1 MTGLAAGLSAT
12 EDRELLTQLNA
23 DTSFGFTPSFE
34 VTSQGSVAPANS
46 GVMLD
51 AMHSF
56 EPNLMGF
63 DDALDPDGYGID
75 ETFFSKDDPLL
86 VAIATAGGTPWP
98 TPWTDPDDWAISGQD
113 GQVSGSVALSGFEGG
128 IFAESLQ
135 GLGVAGTVAGKNV
148 RKEQLKAVVV
158 GAFEPGTT
166 RNKDTV
172 RKLLQQSMKLAA
184 LAEKRAL
191 VAKKARDAFQVNLRE
206 VERLDTEIARLF
218 PLVFEPNGQL
228 KKTASDANL
237 KRLLELRKKNVDL
250 GRKTV
255 RLQKL
260 NMLATAITQN
270 TLTQLVTVQSMAQA
284 TANGAPEALPA
295 LGLAFD
301 KLGRESAK
309 IKELRQKQLENWDDK
324 KQVKGARAVAGL
336 EGFDALYGFD
346 AVEAP
351 FDQMEN
357 DLAALEFSFKKAFR
371 KVKRGVKKVGRTAGN
386 IAKEVGG
393 ATKGLVKAAVVAPLK
408 GTVAAAK
415 RIAKGDVKGAFKA
428 VGKSVVAQAKGLKDF
443 AARTVLKWGCDIANT
458 KAFKAGV
465 QAVGQAVG
473 TVVGGIYTQP
483 TIGGA
488 VGTEAGA
495 QVANLQ
501 RNTCG
506 AMKTIGLTDGK
517 FKPGRIDNAAKDFAK
532 RAWKETFSPKAHLRS
547 LKNIAMN
554 AAGGQF
560 SSAFKVG
567 GVDVMSKIGLDPNK
581 LVTNNPAL
589 QNLYK
594 QGTSKLQGKLQSQF
608 QKGAGG
614 LLKKAGV
621 PYADRLVSIAQSG
634 QMPDYSNLLKSVN
647 VKALTAQ
654 GGNLLKSVNVKAL
667 TAQGAALAKRE
678 AGAIARR
685 QVGKTLTRV
694 VPVLSIQRSG
704 AGMLRANATQADIM
718 RIASQLSP
726 ASVTRQV
733 SAPRMLSKYVSQ
745 PTESALPYV
754 GSIGRDF

>member
-1 MTGLAAGLSAT
+1 MIGSGRETMTGLAAGLSAT
-12 EDRELLTQLNA
+12 EDRELITQLNA
-23 DTSFGFTPSFE
+23 DTTFGFSPTFE
-34 VTSQGSVAPANS
+34 VTSQGSIAPANS
-46 GVMLD
+46 SVMLE

-56 EPNLMGF
+56 EPNLLGF
-63 DDALDPDGYGID
+63 DDALDPSGYGID
-75 ETFFSKDDPLL
+75 ETYFSKDDPLL
-86 VAIATAGGTPWP
+86 VAISEAGGVSWP
-98 TPWTDPDDWAISGQD
+98 TPWTDPYDWSISEPD
-113 GQVSGSVALSGFEGG
+113 LQVAGSASLSGFEGG
-128 IFAESLQ
+128 IFADALQ
-135 GLGVAGTVAGKNV
+135 GLDVAGTVAGKNV

-166 RNKDTV
+166 RNRDTV
-172 RKLLQQSMKLAA
+172 RKLLQQSMKLAE

-191 VAKKARDAFQVNLRE
+191 VAKKARDAFEVNLRE
-206 VERLDTEIARLF
+206 IGRLDIEIARLF
-218 PLVFEPNGQL
+218 PLVFEPNGTL

-284 TANGAPEALPA
+284 TANGAPQALPA

-309 IKELRQKQLENWDDK
+309 IKEMRQKQLENWDDK

-371 KVKRGVKKVGRTAGN
+371 KVKKGVKKVGRTAGN

-393 ATKGLVKAAVVAPLK
+393 ATKGLVRAAVVAPLK

-517 FKPGRIDNAAKDFAK
+517 FRPGRIDNAAKDFAK

-614 LLKKAGV
+614 LLKQAGI

-654 GGNLLKSVNVKAL
+654 GAV
-667 TAQGAALAKRE
+667 LARRE

-694 VPVLSIQRSG
+694 VPGLSIQRSG
-704 AGMLRANATQADIM
+704 AGILRGNTTQADIM
-718 RIASQLSP
+718 RIAGQLSP
-726 ASVTRQV
+726 ASVTRTV
-733 SAPRMLSKYVSQ
+733 AAPRMLSKYVSQ